1 MLKIK
6 PWFVAFFLAIA
17 ACSIFFLQSFAASA
31 KTVDTIADIPTPKV
45 EKPSLILT
53 PAIEIFNIA
62 SCSTKDMGFSLAS
75 AKIPPGGGPMPHVH
89 YFINEWFWTPEGGI
103 ELYSS
108 AREYPD
114 IKQPPTQDGAGK
126 TDLYMINMQPRQV
139 VYSPKHHVHGFVNS
153 TTKTLPITF
162 VWLKD
167 KVAPDFPFNDGG
179 MREYFTD
186 SGVKITDL
194 DNLPQV
200 TDASRAAFVNLAPEH
215 GINQSSYFLQ
225 YVSTISDQIP
235 DELAK
240 LKNDRDLKKIVQA
253 IKAFN
258 RGDKSVSCS

>member
-6 PWFVAFFLAIA
+6 AWSIVCFLAIA
-17 ACSIFFLQSFAASA
+17 ASSIFFLQSFVASA
-31 KTVDTIADIPTPKV
+31 KTVNTIASIPMPKI
-45 EKPSLILT
+45 EKPLLILT

-62 SCSTKDMGFSLAS
+62 SCSTKDIGFSIAS

-108 AREYPD
+108 VRQYPN
-114 IKQPPTQDGAGK
+114 INEPPTQDAAGK
-126 TDLYMINMQPRQV
+126 TELHIINMKPQQV

-167 KVAPDFPFNDGG
+167 KVAPDFPFRDGG

-186 SGVKITDL
+186 SGVRITDL
-194 DNLPQV
+194 NNLPKV
-200 TDASRAAFVNLAPEH
+200 TDASRAAFVNLAPKY
-215 GINQSSYFLQ
+215 GINQSAYYLQ
-225 YVSTISDQIP
+225 YASAITDKVP

-240 LKNDRDLKKIVQA
+240 IKNDQDLGKVIKV